1 MYRGQFDNVSSN
13 VLKCKWVMFKITYI
27 NLNLLAQNKNLIMK
41 KHDYFRLLYMVDRQL
56 TFNQLIYA
64 MLLCFVI
71 MLSLAWFKY
80 ELNSCMF

>member
-13 VLKCKWVMFKITYI
+13 VLKFKWVMFKITYI

-80 ELNSCMF
+80 ELHSCMF